1 MNEDCRKI
9 YGLLEELSQQQRTL
23 SGGLMRLLDIL
34 ENDAGSDGPSLS
46 DTLRE
51 LIRKIDRLT
60 EIVQK
65 KSL

>member
-1 MNEDCRKI
+1 
-9 YGLLEELSQQQRTL
+9 
-23 SGGLMRLLDIL
+23 MRLLDIL